1 MHILQYL
8 PGGIPS
14 LFGLSVIPAA
24 QPGKLFV
31 VLHDLPENP
40 GVGVSDAVALAA
52 QVVLN
57 EFSEPLGPAAVEDL
71 RWILKFFGAKEGV
84 SGAFDEVRLEIG
96 GDRWSGFA
104 AKLADWLELDRSTSH
119 HIRRELELRGEG
131 MEAYGGFNID

>member
-14 LFGLSVIPAA
+14 LFGLSVIPDK

-31 VLHDLPENP
+31 ILHELPENP

-57 EFSEPLGPAAVEDL
+57 EFPEPLGSASLDDL
-71 RWILKFFGAKEGV
+71 RWILKFFGTEDGV
-84 SGAFDEVRLEIG
+84 SDIFDEVRLEIG

-104 AKLADWLELDRSTSH
+104 ATLADWLELDRPTLH
-119 HIRRELELRGEG
+119 HIRRELELRGEDL
-131 MEAYGGFNID
+131 EAYGCFNID